1 VVDLVAGQVKMM
13 MAPLNLVMPFFAT
26 KQLIPIAVTGGE
38 RTSLLPDVPTL
49 REAGVT
55 NMKPMGQWLG
65 VMTTGGTPPDVIARY
80 NKEIRKI
87 LEMPSVRATL
97 EAQMFVISTS
107 SPEKFAEDFRQEI
120 QDVTSIIKEA
130 NIMNPQ

>member
-1 VVDLVAGQVKMM
+1 
-13 MAPLNLVMPFFAT
+13 
-26 KQLIPIAVTGGE
+26 
-38 RTSLLPDVPTL
+38 
-49 REAGVT
+49 
-55 NMKPMGQWLG
+55 

-80 NKEIRKI
+80 HKEIAKI

-107 SPEKFAEDFRQEI
+107 TPQKFAEDLHQEI